1 MLLDHREAIMKTYIN
16 GLQDMKTIILN
27 ERKIGGA
34 VEAEF
39 IRLRTGEVYSF
50 PVITGIDTDG
60 TTIYSIGFFTNE
72 GKRLIVG
79 VNEIVM
85 ISDPEHKHLWE
96 LNNQTYKTLKTN
108 ERVKYL
114 LRLCELNEGSCTS
127 IFREEVE
134 RIAMDIGEEA
144 MERLNL
150 ELSFLQPVQKL
161 VPFRIA

>member
-1 MLLDHREAIMKTYIN
+1 MKTYIN
-16 GLQDMKTIILN
+16 GLLDMKTIIAN
-27 ERKIGGA
+27 ERKVGGA

-72 GKRLIVG
+72 GKRLIVN

-85 ISDPEHKHLWE
+85 ISDPEHKQLWE
-96 LNNQTYKTLKTN
+96 LNNQTYKNFKTN

-114 LRLCELNEGSCTS
+114 LRLCEVNEGSCTS

-134 RIAMDIGEEA
+134 RIAQDIGEEA
-144 MERLNL
+144 LERLNL